1 MRSSSSD
8 RQQRGRSNH
17 PSRPQRSHAVRSST
31 AFGSRG
37 VVRLAAIVLACTRI
51 NQRWTNAFVVSPQV
65 SVGSSSTGDVACY
78 CWSHRHRFPYTH
90 RCHTSTSSHTR
101 LSSSPRV
108 KQHNPANLGPAHD
121 LTSGESTEK
130 PRMPELNHDEIRRYS
145 RHLIL
150 PDVGVTGQR
159 RLKASSV
166 LAVGTGGLGSPALLY
181 LAAAGVGRLGIVDN
195 DIVDESNLQRQVSM
209 ARVPSTTDVRYK
221 HEYSVCTK

>member
-8 RQQRGRSNH
+8 RKQRGRSNH
-17 PSRPQRSHAVRSST
+17 PSRPQRSHAVESST
-31 AFGSRG
+31 AFGTRG
-37 VVRLAAIVLACTRI
+37 VVRLAAIALACTRS
-51 NQRWTNAFVVSPQV
+51 NQRWTNAFVTSPQM
-65 SVGSSSTGDVACY
+65 SFGAWPAGGVACY
-78 CWSHRHRFPYTH
+78 CWSHRHRLSTAYTH

-108 KQHNPANLGPAHD
+108 EQHSPGNIGPAHD
-121 LTSGESTEK
+121 IASGEDTEK

-150 PDVGVTGQR
+150 PEVGVTGQR

-195 DIVDESNLQRQVSM
+195 DIVDESNLQRQVI
-209 ARVPSTTDVRYK
+209 A
-221 HEYSVCTK
+221 YSRAMLQV